1 MAARRKTKQP
11 RRTPTAATTKPAP
24 AASAAPTVAPVQTQA
39 TEAAAEALLAD
50 ARSQADGIIEAA
62 LEEASGTVRKAN
74 EEYARLRTEAE
85 RAGEKLH
92 QKAEGEARELL
103 AGAATEAARLRT
115 AAEGHATETQATA
128 ELAAQR
134 TEKAAQYRADR
145 LNEAATADAERLIQ
159 DAHDRALRIGAVAT
173 TEAQRI
179 GRAAAAESDQLLRD
193 ARLAAERLTADANR
207 YAETRMGQAMANAKE
222 LQQQAFTDVA
232 AGRQFREEGEEFRT
246 AAAALRAAAEQELA
260 DASTRT
266 AKKIHRKELKADARR
281 ERKERRGSKPGAV
294 QLTAIHRFL
303 IGLIIVGAAA
313 IAAIGF
319 TGSYGAV
326 RDLAVEK
333 GFGGFAD
340 VLPIGIDAGIG
351 VLLALDLLLTW
362 LRMSMPMLRHAA
374 WILTGATVWFN
385 AAASWPDP
393 LGVGLHMA
401 MPVLFVIVVEAARHA
416 IGRIAD
422 IEAKEHTETPKL
434 IRWALAFRSTWRL
447 WRRQQVWTVRDLN
460 VAIADEGE
468 RLVYIRSLQSK
479 YKERRA
485 HNRKGSGWRQQA
497 TEAELKPLDL
507 YDTGV
512 PFADALRRAQKGAT
526 AGATTPATGRPDK
539 RHGKQ
544 PAPATKTPQGAATGR
559 HDGASDPA
567 TKSATEAPKPSATER
582 PGGASK
588 KVGKKRSGGATR
600 AEAKAALR
608 ALYDSLGKRPVESEL
623 TAELKRIGSKFDSRQ
638 YANKLRGEIEQK
650 EPHLVALGSDN
661 ITSLTGS

>member
-1 MAARRKTKQP
+1 MAARRKKQT
-11 RRTPTAATTKPAP
+11 RRNPAAATPKPAP
-24 AASAAPTVAPVQTQA
+24 TVEAAPAAPVQTQA
-39 TEAAAEALLAD
+39 AEAAAEALIAD
-50 ARSQADGIIEAA
+50 ARSEAEGIIEAA

-74 EEYARLRTEAE
+74 EEYARLRAEAE
-85 RAGEKLH
+85 RAGEQLH
-92 QKAEGEARELL
+92 QKADGEARELL
-103 AGAATEAARLRT
+103 ARATTEAGRLRT
-115 AAEGHATETQATA
+115 AAEGHAAEMQATA

-145 LNEAATADAERLIQ
+145 LNEAATADTERLIQ

-179 GRAAAAESDQLLRD
+179 ARAATAESDQLLAE

-207 YAETRMGQAMANAKE
+207 YAEARMGQAMANAAE
-222 LQQQAFTDVA
+222 LQQQAVTDVA
-232 AGRQFREEGEEFRT
+232 AARQFREEGEEFKT

-266 AKKIHRKELKADARR
+266 TKKIHRKKLKVDARR
-281 ERKERRGSKPGAV
+281 EHKERRGSKPGAV

-319 TGSYGAV
+319 TGSYAAV

-362 LRMSMPMLRHAA
+362 LRMSMPTLRHAA

-401 MPVLFVIVVEAARHA
+401 MPVLFVIVVESARHA

-422 IEAKEHTETPKL
+422 IEAKEHTQTPKL

-479 YKERRA
+479 YKVRSA
-485 HNRKGSGWRQQA
+485 YNRKSSGWRQLA

-512 PFADALRRAQKGAT
+512 PFADALRRAQKAAT
-526 AGATTPATGRPDK
+526 GDATGRPEK
-539 RHGKQ
+539 RHGRQ
-544 PAPATKTPQGAATGR
+544 PAPATRAPQSAPSGRPEGSPSAATDTPQ
-559 HDGASDPA
+559 
-567 TKSATEAPKPSATER
+567 APATER
-582 PGGASK
+582 PRGASK
-588 KVGKKRSGGATR
+588 KGGKKRSGGATR

-608 ALYDSLGKRPVESEL
+608 ALYDTLGRRPLEGEL
-623 TAELKRIGSKFDSRQ
+623 TAELKRIGSEFDSRQ
-638 YANKLRGEIEQK
+638 YANKLRSEIEEK
-650 EPHLVALGSDN
+650 ESRLAALGSEN
-661 ITSLTGS
+661 VRPLTG

>member
-1 MAARRKTKQP
+1 MA
-11 RRTPTAATTKPAP
+11 
-24 AASAAPTVAPVQTQA
+24 
-39 TEAAAEALLAD
+39 
-50 ARSQADGIIEAA
+50 
-62 LEEASGTVRKAN
+62 N
-74 EEYARLRTEAE
+74 
-85 RAGEKLH
+85 
-92 QKAEGEARELL
+92 ARELQ
-103 AGAATEAARLRT
+103 E
-115 AAEGHATETQATA
+115 QATA
-128 ELAAQR
+128 
-134 TEKAAQYRADR
+134 D
-145 LNEAATADAERLIQ
+145 I
-159 DAHDRALRIGAVAT
+159 
-173 TEAQRI
+173 
-179 GRAAAAESDQLLRD
+179 
-193 ARLAAERLTADANR
+193 
-207 YAETRMGQAMANAKE
+207 
-222 LQQQAFTDVA
+222 VA
-232 AGRQFREEGEEFRT
+232 ARQLREDGEQFKAKATE
-246 AAAALRAAAEQELA
+246 LRAAAEQRLA

-266 AKKIHRKELKADARR
+266 AKKIHRRELKVEARR
-281 ERKERRGSKPGAV
+281 ARNERRGPKPGAV

-326 RDLAVEK
+326 RDLAEEK
-333 GFGGFAD
+333 GFGGFAG

-422 IEAKEHTETPKL
+422 IEAKEHTQTPKL

-479 YKERRA
+479 YKIRRA

-497 TEAELKPLDL
+497 TEAELRPLDL

-512 PFADALRRAQKGAT
+512 PFEDALRRAQTGAT
-526 AGATTPATGRPDK
+526 APAMGRPEK

-544 PAPATKTPQGAATGR
+544 TAPAMKAPQGAATGR
-559 HDGASDPA
+559 HDGAPDPA
-567 TKSATEAPKPSATER
+567 TNNATEAPKPSATER

-588 KVGKKRSGGATR
+588 KGGKRRPGGATR

-608 ALYDSLGKRPVESEL
+608 ALYDTLGRRPLEGEL
-623 TAELKRIGSKFDSRQ
+623 VDELKRIGSEFDSRQ

-650 EPHLVALGSDN
+650 ESRLAALGSEN
-661 ITSLTGS
+661 VTPLTGT

>member
-1 MAARRKTKQP
+1 MAARRKPKQP
-11 RRTPTAATTKPAP
+11 RRNPAAATPKPAP
-24 AASAAPTVAPVQTQA
+24 PVETAAPTAPVQTQA
-39 TEAAAEALLAD
+39 AEAAAEALLAD
-50 ARSQADGIIEAA
+50 ARSEAEGIIKAA

-74 EEYARLRTEAE
+74 EEYARLRAEAE
-85 RAGEKLH
+85 RAGEQLH
-92 QKAEGEARELL
+92 QKADDEARELL
-103 AGAATEAARLRT
+103 ARATTEAGRLRT
-115 AAEGHATETQATA
+115 AAEGHAAEMQATA

-145 LNEAATADAERLIQ
+145 LNEAATADTERLIQ

-179 GRAAAAESDQLLRD
+179 ARAAAAESDQLLAE

-207 YAETRMGQAMANAKE
+207 YAEARMGQAMANAAE
-222 LQQQAFTDVA
+222 LQQQAVTDVA
-232 AGRQFREEGEEFRT
+232 AARQFREEGEEFKT
-246 AAAALRAAAEQELA
+246 AAAALRAAAEQRLA

-266 AKKIHRKELKADARR
+266 AKKLHRKELKDQARR
-281 ERKERRGSKPGAV
+281 ERQERRGPKSGAV

-303 IGLIIVGAAA
+303 IGLIVLGAAA

-422 IEAKEHTETPKL
+422 IEAKAHTETPKL

-479 YKERRA
+479 YKVRFAR
-485 HNRKGSGWRQQA
+485 NRKGLGWRQQA
-497 TEAELKPLDL
+497 TEAELRPLDL

-512 PFADALRRAQKGAT
+512 PFADALRRAQKT
-526 AGATTPATGRPDK
+526 ATGDAMAPAARHPEK
-539 RHGKQ
+539 RHSKQ
-544 PAPATKTPQGAATGR
+544 AGPATKAPQEAVSGRPESASASATADATGAPQTPAPER
-559 HDGASDPA
+559 PRGA
-567 TKSATEAPKPSATER
+567 TKKTSR
-582 PGGASK
+582 
-588 KVGKKRSGGATR
+588 KRSSGATR
-600 AEAKAALR
+600 AEAKVALR
-608 ALYDSLGKRPVESEL
+608 ALYDTLGRRPLEGEL
-623 TAELKRIGSKFDSRQ
+623 TAELKRIGSEFDSRQ
-638 YANKLRGEIEQK
+638 YANKLRSEIEEK
-650 EPHLVALGSDN
+650 ESRLAALGSEN
-661 ITSLTGS
+661 VRPLTG